1 MSRWVKLQNNKIVD
15 VIVANKDFNDT
26 LQNKDF
32 YVEDDGNKRNV
43 AMIGGSYDAT
53 RDMFIMP
60 KAYPS
65 WVFDEESGR
74 WKAPIDMP
82 DDGGRYIWNELT
94 KNWDNIDG

>member
-15 VIVANKDFNDT
+15 VIVANKDFIDT
-26 LQNKDF
+26 LP
-32 YVEDDGNKRNV
+32 
-43 AMIGGSYDAT
+43 